1 MFNGFSF
8 SNSGFIKIDP
18 RTKMILFALC
28 SFAVLREPRF
38 LFQGFLFAFAYL
50 LLINGKQYGS
60 AQKMLLIYAI
70 MVGIDYALKSTHP
83 NNAIAVLLMGIMI
96 FRMFIPVIMLFMLM
110 IRTTKVSEF
119 MVAFDKMHVPQ
130 QITIPFSVMFRF
142 FPTVGEEL
150 TNIQNAMKFRGFAL
164 NLKNIFTKPA
174 LVYECTIVPL
184 LSDAVII
191 ADEISAASLCRGL
204 GGTEKR
210 TSMVDVKMRAVD
222 YLLIVFALLLNI
234 NANISI

>member
-1 MFNGFSF
+1 MFNDFSF
-8 SNSGFIKIDP
+8 SNSGFVKIDP

-28 SFAVLREPRF
+28 SFATLMEPRI
-38 LFQGFLFAFAYL
+38 LFQGIIFIFAYL
-50 LLINGKQYGS
+50 LLINGKQYRS
-60 AQKMLLIYAI
+60 AQKMLLIYI
-70 MVGIDYALKSTHP
+70 ILLGINYALETTHL
-83 NNAIAVLLMGIMI
+83 NNAIVVLLMGLMI
-96 FRMFIPVIMLFMLM
+96 FRMFVPIIMIFMYM

-142 FPTVGEEL
+142 FPTIGEEF
-150 TNIQNAMKFRGFAL
+150 TNIQNAMKLRGFAL
-164 NLKNIFTKPA
+164 NWKNIFTKPA

-184 LSDAVII
+184 LSDSVII

-210 TSMVDVKMRAVD
+210 TSMVDVKMRITD
-222 YLLIVFALLLNI
+222 YLLIAFAIWLNI
-234 NANISI
+234 NANMFL